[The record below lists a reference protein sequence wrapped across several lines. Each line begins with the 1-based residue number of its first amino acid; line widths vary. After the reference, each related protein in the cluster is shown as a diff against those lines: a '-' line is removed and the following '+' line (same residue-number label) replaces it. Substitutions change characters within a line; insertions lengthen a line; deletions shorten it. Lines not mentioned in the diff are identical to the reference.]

1 MLTKRC
7 RLPSLTSRA
16 AMPPCLDSRSSITSA
31 TVLPFA
37 STAFSPPVWVRR
49 MVRMDTV
56 TAMRMLQ
63 VVRSWKGTDE
73 GSGSVRHVVRA
84 RVREH
89 VTLDD
94 LDVFL
99 GHHAVHDPE
108 RPELVLPDRRRG
120 PFAGGHDHVVDPRVA
135 ERPGR
140 EIDVDLGGV

>member
-16 AMPPCLDSRSSITSA
+16 ASPLWRDSRSSITSA

-49 MVRMDTV
+49 MVGMDTV

-63 VVRSWKGTDE
+63 VDRSWIGRGRT
-73 GSGSVRHVVRA
+73 SGVVRDVVSA
-84 RVREH
+84 RVLEH
-89 VTLDD
+89 VTLHD

-99 GHHAVHDPE
+99 GDHTVHDPE
-108 RPELVLPDRRRG
+108 RP
-120 PFAGGHDHVVDPRVA
+120 
-135 ERPGR
+135 
-140 EIDVDLGGV
+140 